1 VRITRQLAD
10 VLHNYFSIDAVSN
23 SEVQDPSASGIVN
36 SKEKAVEG
44 SNSPAPSLSGNPLAP
59 GEAEKKLSTRD
70 RVMTYL
76 SGSKTASDKGES
88 GAGGG
93 DKLLKTKSK
102 DKEGSNKDKEVKAD
116 RPRDRS
122 TVAASASNTGA
133 TVIYSGTSSAGR
145 QEGLYIRY
153 LRVGDI
159 QVDVSLSGFPLNV
172 ENYRAVVEPFFC
184 RGEVLQN
191 WQRLIY
197 SFERHASRSLIRNT
211 ASSSLTRLSNFFSF
225 SGTPRPDGVATTG
238 DKIVEVIKRT
248 TGTKSSATQP
258 DPDEEK
264 KRKVALLLGGSS
276 I

>member
-1 VRITRQLAD
+1 MRITRQLAD

-23 SEVQDPSASGIVN
+23 SEVQDPSAGSIVN
-36 SKEKAVEG
+36 IREKSVEG
-44 SNSPAPSLSGNPLAP
+44 LNSTASSSNTGSSLASG
-59 GEAEKKLSTRD
+59 EVEKKQTTRD

-76 SGSKTASDKGES
+76 SHSKTAPDRAE
-88 GAGGG
+88 GGG
-93 DKLLKTKSK
+93 ADKFLKMKSKEKEGSSK
-102 DKEGSNKDKEVKAD
+102 DKDVKTD
-116 RPRDRS
+116 RQRD
-122 TVAASASNTGA
+122 TGA
-133 TVIYSGTSSAGR
+133 AVIYSGTSSGGR

-225 SGTPRPDGVATTG
+225 SGTPRSDGVTTTG

-248 TGTKSSATQP
+248 TGTKSSAPSTQP

-264 KRKVALLLGGSS
+264 KRKIALLLGGSS
-276 I
+276 A